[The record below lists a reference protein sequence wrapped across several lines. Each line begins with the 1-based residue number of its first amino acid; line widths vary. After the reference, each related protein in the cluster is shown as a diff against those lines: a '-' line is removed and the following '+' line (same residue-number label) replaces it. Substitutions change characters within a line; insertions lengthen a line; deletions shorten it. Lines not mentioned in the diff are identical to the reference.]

1 MGVDTNIS
9 THTERAY
16 HALYNGAVVV
26 NRSDR
31 LRMLFTGDKAVDSL
45 TGLVT
50 NDVAALKV
58 GQGQYAAALTNKG
71 KVLADVRIFST
82 AGGLLVDASAAAGT
96 SFAAMVKKF
105 VNPRLAKY
113 QDISQQSGDAGVFGP
128 SSLDLLNT
136 LVSGDIF
143 SDRETWGLLMLTLV
157 LAPATLRVPSAD
169 SETSRS
175 TAMPAAEPRP
185 A

>member
-1 MGVDTNIS
+1 MSVDTNI
-9 THTERAY
+9 TTQTERAY

-82 AGGLLVDASAAAGT
+82 AGGLLGSEWNGGL
-96 SFAAMVKKF
+96 
-105 VNPRLAKY
+105 NRRLALLSRADP
-113 QDISQQSGDAGVFGP
+113 QRGFEVEDEHLAVADLARAGRADA
-128 SSLDLLNT
+128 
-136 LVSGDIF
+136 
-143 SDRETWGLLMLTLV
+143 
-157 LAPATLRVPSAD
+157 
-169 SETSRS
+169 
-175 TAMPAAEPRP
+175 
-185 A
+185 